1 MIKNM
6 IIIPAIDL
14 MNNQCV
20 RLSQGDFDT
29 QTIYSSDP
37 AKTARNFEKT
47 GFTHLH
53 MVDLDGARAKVPKHL
68 HVLKAVSNATGLFI
82 DFSGGIRSVDQ
93 AREVFRHGASAV
105 TIGSMA
111 VNDLETTRIILDEF
125 GPEKV
130 ILGADVKNEFIA
142 TAGWLEQSDKDIFTF
157 LQYWLG
163 KGFSKVMI
171 TDVSK
176 DGMMQGPSTEL
187 YKKVIEKFPQ
197 IRLIA
202 SGGISQMGDFYDL
215 DEAGCY
221 GAITGKALYENSL
234 DEKELKK
241 FLTRD

>member
-1 MIKNM
+1 MIL
-6 IIIPAIDL
+6 IPAIDL

-29 QTIYSSDP
+29 QTVYSNDP
-37 AKTARNFEKT
+37 VQTARKFEES

-53 MVDLDGARAKVPKHL
+53 MVDLDGAKKKTPVHL
-68 HVLKAVSNATGLFI
+68 EMLRAVSAATGLFI
-82 DFSGGIRSVDQ
+82 DFSGGIRNADQ
-93 AREVFRHGASAV
+93 ARQVFEMGASAI

-111 VNDLETTRIILDEF
+111 VHDPETSETILKEH

-142 TAGWLEQSDKDIFTF
+142 TAGWLEQSDKDIFSF
-157 LQYWLG
+157 LEFWLE

-176 DGMMQGPSTEL
+176 DGMMLGPSLEL
-187 YKKVIEKFPQ
+187 YRKVLERFPD

-202 SGGISQMGDFYDL
+202 SGGIATMDDIYQL
-215 DEAGCY
+215 DALGCY
-221 GAITGKALYENSL
+221 GAITGKALYEGKL
-234 DEKELKK
+234 KDKELKE
-241 FLTRD
+241 FLK

>member
-1 MIKNM
+1 M

-20 RLSQGDFDT
+20 RLSQGDFNT
-29 QTIYSSDP
+29 QTVYSNDP
-37 AKTARNFEKT
+37 VQTARNFETT

-53 MVDLDGARAKVPKHL
+53 MVDLDGAKRKLPAHL
-68 HVLKAVSNATGLFI
+68 PILKSVTEATNLFV
-82 DFSGGIRSVDQ
+82 DFSGGIRSLQQ
-93 AREVFRHGASAV
+93 AKEAFNNGASAI

-111 VNDLETTRIILDEF
+111 VNDPETTQSILDAF

-142 TAGWLEQSDKDIFTF
+142 TAGWLEQSDRDIFSF
-157 LQYWLG
+157 LQYWTE

-176 DGMMQGPSTEL
+176 DGMMQGPSVEL
-187 YKKVIEKFPQ
+187 YEKVLKKFPE

-202 SGGISQMGDFYDL
+202 SGGISEMEDIRQL
-215 DEAGCY
+215 KKIGCY
-221 GAITGKALYENSL
+221 GAITGKALYEGKL
-234 DEKELKK
+234 DLKELKE
-241 FLTRD
+241 FLTNS

>member
-1 MIKNM
+1 ML
-6 IIIPAIDL
+6 IIPAIDL

-29 QTIYSSDP
+29 QTVYSNDP
-37 AKTARNFEKT
+37 VQTARQFEKL

-53 MVDLDGARAKVPKHL
+53 MVDLDGAKKKTPVHL
-68 HVLKAVSNATGLFI
+68 DMLRAVSAATGLFI
-82 DFSGGIRSVDQ
+82 DFSGGIRNAQQ
-93 AREVFRHGASAV
+93 ARQVFEKGASAI

-111 VNDLETTRIILDEF
+111 VHDAETTEAILREH

-142 TAGWLEQSDKDIFTF
+142 TAGWLEQSDKDIFSF
-157 LQYWLG
+157 LEFWLG

-176 DGMMQGPSTEL
+176 DGMMQGPSAEL
-187 YKKVIEKFPQ
+187 YRKVMERFPN

-202 SGGISQMGDFYDL
+202 SGGIATMEDIYQL
-215 DEAGCY
+215 EALGCY
-221 GAITGKALYENSL
+221 GAITGKALYESKLGDN
-234 DEKELKK
+234 ELNE
-241 FLTRD
+241 FLK

>member
-1 MIKNM
+1 ML
-6 IIIPAIDL
+6 IIPAIDL

-29 QTIYSSDP
+29 QTIYSNDP
-37 AKTARNFEKT
+37 VKTAQNFEKT

-53 MVDLDGARAKVPKHL
+53 MVDLDGAKARVPKHL
-68 HVLKAVSNATGLFI
+68 HILKAVSSATTLFI
-82 DFSGGIRSVDQ
+82 DFSGGIRSLEQ
-93 AREVFRHGASAV
+93 AEQVFANGASAI

-111 VNDLETTRIILDEF
+111 VNDVETTQAILDRF

-142 TAGWLEQSDKDIFTF
+142 TAGWLEESDKDVFSF
-157 LQYWLG
+157 LKYWLS

-176 DGMMQGPSTEL
+176 DGMMQGPSAVL
-187 YKKVIEKFPQ
+187 YQKVLEMFPQ

-202 SGGISQMGDFYDL
+202 SGGISQMNDFYEL
-215 DEAGCY
+215 KTSGCY

-234 DEKELKK
+234 DKNQLAD
-241 FLTRD
+241 FLTGKK

>member
-1 MIKNM
+1 MIL
-6 IIIPAIDL
+6 IPAIDL

-29 QTIYSSDP
+29 QTVYSDDP
-37 AKTARNFEKT
+37 VHTAAEFEKS

-53 MVDLDGARAKVPKHL
+53 MVDLDGAKQKTPVHL
-68 HVLKAVSNATGLFI
+68 EMLNAVSAATKLFI
-82 DFSGGIRSVDQ
+82 DFSGGIRNAQQ
-93 AREVFRHGASAV
+93 ARQVFEKGASAI

-111 VNDLETTRIILDEF
+111 VHDSETTENILKEH
-125 GPEKV
+125 GSEKV

-157 LQYWLG
+157 LEFWMG

-176 DGMMQGPSTEL
+176 DGMMQGPSVEL
-187 YKKVIEKFPQ
+187 YRKVMERFPE

-202 SGGISQMGDFYDL
+202 SGGIATMEDIYQL
-215 DEAGCY
+215 DALGCY
-221 GAITGKALYENSL
+221 GAITGKALYEGKL
-234 DEKELKK
+234 GDKELKE
-241 FLTRD
+241 FLK

>member
-1 MIKNM
+1 MIL
-6 IIIPAIDL
+6 IPAIDL

-29 QTIYSSDP
+29 QTVYSNDP
-37 AKTARNFEKT
+37 VQTARKFEES

-53 MVDLDGARAKVPKHL
+53 MVDLDGAKKKTPVHL
-68 HVLKAVSNATGLFI
+68 EMLRAVSAATCLFI
-82 DFSGGIRSVDQ
+82 DFSGGIRNADQ
-93 AREVFRHGASAV
+93 ARQVFEMGASAI

-111 VNDLETTRIILDEF
+111 VQDPETTEAILKEH

-142 TAGWLEQSDKDIFTF
+142 TAGWLEQSDKDIFSF
-157 LQYWLG
+157 LDFWFG

-176 DGMMQGPSTEL
+176 DGMMEGPSLEL
-187 YKKVIEKFPQ
+187 YRKVLERFQQ

-202 SGGISQMGDFYDL
+202 SGGIATMEDIYQL
-215 DEAGCY
+215 DALGCY
-221 GAITGKALYENSL
+221 GAITGKALYEGKLNLGELASF
-234 DEKELKK
+234 LKK
-241 FLTRD
+241 YRI